1 MAFPPLGNSD
11 HVVFSDYVEFL
22 SNSKRDA
29 PFHHITY
36 DYSSTDWSG
45 LYDNLRGVPLE
56 DILNLVLL
64 LLLVHYV
71 SGSRLEVM
79 YISLIVNFRSSLTH
93 LHDFYLFVL
102 LP

>member
-45 LYDNLRGVPLE
+45 LYDHLTDVPLE
-56 DILNLVLL
+56 DI
-64 LLLVHYV
+64 
-71 SGSRLEVM
+71 
-79 YISLIVNFRSSLTH
+79 
-93 LHDFYLFVL
+93 
-102 LP
+102 